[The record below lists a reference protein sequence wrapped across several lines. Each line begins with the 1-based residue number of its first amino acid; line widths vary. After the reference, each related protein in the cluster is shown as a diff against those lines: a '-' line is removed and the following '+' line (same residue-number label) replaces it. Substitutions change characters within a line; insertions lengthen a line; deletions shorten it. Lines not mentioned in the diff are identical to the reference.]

1 MGLAQWLS
9 VECAI
14 GNGLAAAQKEEAEF
28 IEKQNEEAA
37 FMRIV
42 LCDDDE
48 RILGQLKG
56 WLWEYFRENGLSQ
69 PDYVSYADGDSLLAA
84 EDRPDAGRADMAF
97 LDVEM
102 PGTSGIHVGAR
113 LQSRNPYI
121 KIFIVTCYADYL
133 DEAMKF
139 HVFRYLSKP
148 LDRGRLF
155 RNMKDALYQI
165 GIDTRPVLIETKKE
179 TVTRYADE
187 IVMVEA
193 MGRRVTVQTV
203 DRLYES
209 VQRMGEWEKLLDIGC
224 FARPHRSFI
233 VNMKYVSSFPIP

>member
-1 MGLAQWLS
+1 
-9 VECAI
+9 
-14 GNGLAAAQKEEAEF
+14 
-28 IEKQNEEAA
+28 
-37 FMRIV
+37 MRIV
-42 LCDDDE
+42 FCDDDPVV
-48 RILGQLKG
+48 LVQLEEY
-56 WLWEYFRENGLSQ
+56 LREYFSRNGLNQ
-69 PDYVSYADGDSLLAA
+69 PEYAAYTSGEELLAR
-84 EDRPDAGRADMAF
+84 EERLEIAF

-102 PGTSGIHVGAR
+102 PGMSGIQLGAR
-113 LQSRNPYI
+113 LQEQNPYA
-121 KIFIVTCYADYL
+121 KIFIVTSYVDYL

-148 LDRGRLF
+148 LDKARLF
-155 RNMKDALYQI
+155 RNVKDALYQI
-165 GIDTRPVLIETKKE
+165 SVYTRPIAIETRTE

-233 VNMKYVSSFPIP
+233 VNMKYVSSFSDTLISLSAPDGGQYSAYLARRRYKGFRDAYMLYVETMR

>member
-1 MGLAQWLS
+1 
-9 VECAI
+9 
-14 GNGLAAAQKEEAEF
+14 
-28 IEKQNEEAA
+28 
-37 FMRIV
+37 MRIV

-48 RILGQLKG
+48 KILTQMKAYLQ
-56 WLWEYFRENGLSQ
+56 EYFAQNALRQPEYASYGNG
-69 PDYVSYADGDSLLAA
+69 DALLAA
-84 EDRPDAGRADMAF
+84 EDIPDAPRADIAF

-148 LDRGRLF
+148 LDKDRLF

-165 GIDTRPVLIETKKE
+165 SVYTRPIAIETRTE

-203 DRLYES
+203 DRPYES

-233 VNMKYVSSFPIP
+233 VNMKYVRSFSENLISLAAPDGRLYSAYLARRRYHSFRDAYMLYVETMR

>member
-1 MGLAQWLS
+1 
-9 VECAI
+9 
-14 GNGLAAAQKEEAEF
+14 
-28 IEKQNEEAA
+28 
-37 FMRIV
+37 MRIV

-48 RILGQLKG
+48 RILVQLRS
-56 WLWEYFRENGLSQ
+56 WLQEYFEENGLCQ
-69 PDYVSYADGDSLLAA
+69 PEYVAYTDGDELLAR
-84 EDRPDAGRADMAF
+84 EDRAEAGRVDIAF

-113 LQSRNPYI
+113 LQNRNPYL

-148 LDRGRLF
+148 LDRARLF
-155 RNMKDALYQI
+155 RNMRDALHQLNM
-165 GIDTRPVLIETKKE
+165 DTRPILIETDGE

-193 MGRRVTVQTV
+193 MGRKVTVHAV
-203 DRLYES
+203 DRRYES

-224 FARPHRSFI
+224 FVQTHRSFI
-233 VNMKYVSSFPIP
+233 INMKYVSSFSDNLISLTAPDGAAYSAYVARRRYRNFKDAYMLYVGTMR